1 MDMFQLQF
9 PGTSYKTVIQTIDS
23 EGKELFKNYL
33 STTSVI
39 DTAISN
45 DNKYLAMAE
54 ANFSG
59 ILIQSTIKIISIDE
73 AQTNSADSIKYTNI
87 ADANDLIID
96 IEYNNKNDLIC
107 MYDTHIDL
115 FNKDGN
121 KELVDLNNNVTL
133 YADINTV
140 SNLIQI
146 IKDEQG
152 KAKLQIIDSN
162 NTESKKD
169 YQIGS
174 TPRQLYIYGNMIA
187 VNLGTEV
194 EFINNNGWLVKRY
207 KSNQEVQQ
215 IAVSEQIAGIVSNN
229 KVKIISLS

>member
-146 IKDEQG
+146 IKDEKG

-215 IAVSEQIAGIVSNN
+215 IVVSEQIAGIVSNN
-229 KVKIISLS
+229 KVKIISL

>member
-187 VNLGTEV
+187 VNLETEV

-215 IAVSEQIAGIVSNN
+215 IVVSEQIAGIVSNN
-229 KVKIISLS
+229 KVKIISL

>member
-215 IAVSEQIAGIVSNN
+215 IVVSEQIAGIVSNN
-229 KVKIISLS
+229 KGKIISL